1 MKDDK
6 IARVGWQ
13 ITSYSKNLQD
23 EKIKVDDNG
32 KQILSQLSLGLS

>member
-13 ITSYSKNLQD
+13 ITKYSKNLQD

-32 KQILSQLSLGLS
+32 KQILRQFPLGLT